1 MPTSRSCLA
10 SGHRSIS
17 EDHARYVLLTKRY
30 RGALW
35 FLCDIVAAMQPRKPA
50 LGFIFITLVLDVLG
64 FGLLI
69 PVSPLLVESLL
80 HHGSGGTASEAAPVV
95 SALGSTFYAMSF
107 LFAPALGVLSDRVG
121 RRPVILISLFGSGI
135 DYLAMAI
142 SPTLSWLFVT
152 RVING
157 ISGASFSAAS
167 AYVADVT
174 PPEKRAAGFGLIGA
188 AFGLG
193 FVIGP
198 LIGGYL
204 GSPASHIPFIG
215 HGSIRFPFYFA
226 GIITL
231 INWLYGFFFLPES
244 LPPERRRPFQLRR
257 ANPVGAFYSLAKY
270 PLVLGMAI
278 YLFLVNMAQFALHVT
293 WVLSMEH
300 RFGWGPFRN
309 ALSLTLVGIGS
320 AVVQGGLARRL
331 VPILGEKHS
340 LMFGIIVGVCAYIG
354 YGAATHGWII
364 YAIICIA
371 SLGAISVP
379 AGQALVSKEVLPTE
393 QGTIQ
398 GAIASLVSLAG
409 IIGPMIGGWTFA
421 YFTQEPPPFRDSPIP
436 LAGANFYVSAILTVL
451 GGFAAAWAMRHH
463 IERPGGRQSPKQALD
478 SAIPASPAVVGPIQ
492 K

>member
-1 MPTSRSCLA
+1 
-10 SGHRSIS
+10 
-17 EDHARYVLLTKRY
+17 
-30 RGALW
+30 
-35 FLCDIVAAMQPRKPA
+35 MQPRKPPA
-50 LGFIFITLVLDVLG
+50 PAIGFIFITLMLDVLG

-80 HHGSGGTASEAAPVV
+80 HHGRGGSATEAAPVV

-121 RRPVILISLFGSGI
+121 RRPVILISLFGSGL
-135 DYLAMAI
+135 DYLAMAV

-157 ISGASFSAAS
+157 MSGASFSVAS

-215 HGSIRFPFYFA
+215 HGSIRYPFYFA

-244 LPPERRRPFQLRR
+244 LPPERRRPFQIKR

-278 YLFLVNMAQFALHVT
+278 FGFLINMAQFALHVT

-309 ALSLTLVGIGS
+309 ALSLTLVGIG
-320 AVVQGGLARRL
+320 AAIVQGGMARRL
-331 VPILGEKHS
+331 IPALGEKRS
-340 LMFGIIVGVCAYIG
+340 LMFGVWLGVLAFIG
-354 YGAATHGWII
+354 YGAASQGWMI

-371 SLGAISVP
+371 SIGAIGQP
-379 AGQALVSKEVLPTE
+379 AGQALISKEVLPTE

-398 GAIASLVSLAG
+398 GALASLTSLAG
-409 IIGPMIGGWTFA
+409 IIGPQIGGWTFA
-421 YFTQEPPPFRDSPIP
+421 YFTRESGPGGKFANSPIP
-436 LAGANFYVSAILTVL
+436 LEGANFYVSAILCAL
-451 GGFAAAWAMRHH
+451 GGIAAAWAVRHH
-463 IERPGGRQSPKQALD
+463 VERGGP
-478 SAIPASPAVVGPIQ
+478 PAVAANAPAIEAATPVGEGAMQ
-492 K
+492 